1 MKRSTALIF
10 SFIVF
15 ATACTKIKTTDIG
28 SGLIPPVDGVL
39 TKDTIIDVTAKNADT
54 ESVRVGLGEDHV
66 LGYLNDP
73 LFGKTYAKINLQLT
87 PAFFPYSFEVHKDS
101 LHLDSVVLVLGY
113 DASARGGG
121 VYGDSTQDIALRAYE
136 LQLNQEFKPDSVYL
150 NTVDFATSGEVTENN
165 TAKIVDVR
173 KLKDSVYYFQ
183 DSGINQIRIRLNLSI
198 GQKFLNFD
206 STNAYRSDSAFR
218 VAFKGFQIAPDSGV
232 GNSLLKINL
241 LDANTKLA
249 LYYKYDR
256 RDSAGK
262 QTAAVKYFTVKSNL
276 TTAHSNYIHRDYSG
290 SQADSYFKTPNAKD
304 SLLFIQTGPGIYA
317 NIKIDDGISSFPNV
331 IVHRAELIVDQV
343 PDQTFL
349 SDQTFPPGYLFLSG
363 YSEDSSRRFALYP
376 DVQFS
381 SNSGSNYSTF
391 GSIPFKQVDNSNGG
405 SYYTYH
411 FNITRYIQ
419 NLLTHQT
426 KNYPLVL
433 YGAYNQYLYQAENST
448 FTAPISYPD
457 PLNTVASGR
466 VRVAGGS
473 INNPHKMRLHIIYSL
488 VQ

>member
-1 MKRSTALIF
+1 MKRSIALIF

-15 ATACTKIKTTDIG
+15 ITACTKIKTTEIG

-39 TKDTIIDVTAKNADT
+39 TKDTIIDVTAKNGGID
-54 ESVRVGLGEDHV
+54 SVRVGLAEDHV
-66 LGYLNDP
+66 IGYVNDP

-101 LHLDSVVLVLGY
+101 LHLDSVVLVLDY
-113 DASARGGG
+113 DG
-121 VYGDSTQDIALRAYE
+121 VWGDTTQNIALRAYE
-136 LQLNQEFKPDSVYL
+136 LQLNQEFKPDTIYL
-150 NTVDFATSGEVTENN
+150 NTVDFATSSEVTENN
-165 TAKIVDVR
+165 TAKLVDVR
-173 KLKDSVYYFQ
+173 RLKDSVYYFQ
-183 DSGINQIRIRLNLSI
+183 DSGVNQIRIRLNSSL

-206 STNAYRSDSAFR
+206 STNAYKSDSTFR
-218 VAFKGFQIAPDSGV
+218 LAFKGLQVAADAGI
-232 GNSLLKINL
+232 GNALLKINL
-241 LDANTKLA
+241 LDPNTKLA

-262 QTAAVKYFTVKSNL
+262 QTAAVKYFTAKSDFS
-276 TTAHSNYIHRDYSG
+276 TAHSNYIKRDYSG
-290 SQADSYFKTPNAKD
+290 SQAENYFPSPHAKD
-304 SLLFIQTGPGIYA
+304 SLLFIQTGPGIYSSV
-317 NIKIDDGISSFPNV
+317 KIDDGINSFPNV

-343 PDQTFL
+343 PDQTSSFDEL
-349 SDQTFPPGYLFLSG
+349 FTPPYLFLSG
-363 YSEDSSRRFALYP
+363 YSLDSSRRFALYP

-381 SNSGSNYSTF
+381 SSSGSNFSTF

-405 SYYTYH
+405 SYYTYR

-419 NLLTHQT
+419 NIFTHQT
-426 KNYPLVL
+426 QNYPLVL
-433 YGAYNQYLYQAENST
+433 FGAYNQYLYMTENTTST
-448 FTAPISYPD
+448 GPISYPD
-457 PLNTVASGR
+457 PLNPVACGR